1 MRWEACLSHCLGF
14 ALIFAPKMAS
24 CGETSIVTMVVL
36 LYSIILY
43 TNINVYIYM
52 YIKYTV
58 DMFSES
64 SYLAI
69 LD

>member
-24 CGETSIVTMVVL
+24 CGETSVTMVVL